1 MMGPAPNTCRQ
12 PRSSGRHDSVMQVL
26 ASPPLALS
34 EGRTLAAIAGG
45 SVRRRSRESRAQ
57 RTLVRYLPVSS
68 IVRIDRADS
77 TICAIS
83 GLNYAAHVG
92 TLVDVSIW
100 QSACLKNSA
109 LVCASVVKNSRLL

>member
-45 SVRRRSRESRAQ
+45 SMRRRSRESRAQ

-68 IVRIDRADS
+68 LVRIDRADS